1 MAIPLSPESG
11 LFPDTYV
18 APFIVAPEVGDL
30 ADDVAAS
37 FSEFRAIE
45 DAIREGLRIRTV
57 FETKLFDPLKEE
69 LKPHTIAKVT
79 KASPLWRLLG
89 ETAIVI
95 QFRQWFWEKFTE
107 QERRGVLHHELSH
120 IEIGEPGPDGQAKV
134 SLREHD
140 VEEFALT
147 VKRFGPRRDHHA
159 AFFRAFLD
167 WHDRQEGR
175 PAPTPLRS
183 VEDDHDLRPTGEVN
197 ADELRGAVANDVRE
211 AERSTDGAD
220 DDLLPGPIV
229 PRRSRRSGHQPT
241 AQLS

>member
-18 APFIVAPEVGDL
+18 APFIVADEVGEL

-45 DAIREGLRIRTV
+45 DAIREQGLRIRTV
-57 FETKLFDPLKEE
+57 FETKAFDPLKEE

-89 ETAIVI
+89 ETELVI
-95 QFRQWFWEKFTE
+95 QFRQWFWERFSE

-120 IEIGEPGPDGQAKV
+120 IEIREPGPDGQAKV

-167 WHDRQEGR
+167 WHDQHER
-175 PAPTPLRS
+175 PEPTPLRA
-183 VEDDHDLRPTGEVN
+183 VDEADLRPSGEVN
-197 ADELRGAVANDVRE
+197 ADELRGAASNDVRE
-211 AERSTDGAD
+211 AEGATDGAD
-220 DDLLPGPIV
+220 DDLLPGPI
-229 PRRSRRSGHQPT
+229 PARRSRRNGQQPT
-241 AQLS
+241 ARLN